1 VKHLISGIKDPTELF
16 FQNLNED
23 EMKKIKEEV
32 GYYIQDER
40 YINSVKYFKKLK
52 LCERIDEEDKLK
64 GHSSNNN
71 LKNLNNLEI
80 NKAKS
85 CRTKEYQSSK
95 DYKSMIEQFKEK
107 LMRENVKSIISKQK
121 KWEKQAI
128 TQNPIHAGE
137 NEVKKPQK
145 PSKSVHSEG
154 LKVVVKDS
162 FNILQENVKRRNIE
176 TSLRTVRLQ
185 KKK

>member
-1 VKHLISGIKDPTELF
+1 MF

-64 GHSSNNN
+64 VHPSDNN
-71 LKNLNNLEI
+71 LNHLHQLEL
-80 NKAKS
+80 NKAKLY
-85 CRTKEYQSSK
+85 RTKEYQSSK

-107 LMRENVKSIISKQK
+107 LMRDNVKSIISKQK
-121 KWEKQAI
+121 KWEKQG
-128 TQNPIHAGE
+128 TPPNPIQVGE
-137 NEVKKPQK
+137 NEVKKK
-145 PSKSVHSEG
+145 EEPSKTVYGEG

-162 FNILQENVKRRNIE
+162 YNILQENVKRRNLE